1 MAWKL
6 SLLSRCECCPLSG
19 YMLPAWS
26 CRVLKDRSAALVLC
40 VQGLKAADAV
50 VVAHIPI
57 VFMLAQHPTPVAEP
71 SQPA

>member
-1 MAWKL
+1 M
-6 SLLSRCECCPLSG
+6 
-19 YMLPAWS
+19 
-26 CRVLKDRSAALVLC
+26 LKDRSAALVLC